1 MTPPL
6 LAARSTPVG
15 RGSTGWPSPDGSL
28 RATEVEDVIDE
39 LHIRE
44 LGVIEDATLR
54 LAPGL
59 TVVTGE
65 TGAGKTMVVTA
76 LQLLLGARA
85 DATLVRAGAEAALV
99 EAVVDPAPTQA
110 EEWSA
115 EGDELFV
122 SRELPADGRSRA
134 RINGRLAPV
143 SALAEVLGREVEV
156 HAQHEHARLGRAEVQ
171 RDLLDRYAGQPHA
184 RTLAAY
190 RRAHARWRE
199 LVGRLERL
207 ESDARERAREIDRL
221 RFEVEEIDAAKLD
234 EAEDTAL
241 DGEIERLAH
250 ADELRSSTL
259 HAAAALGADGAQDP
273 LGVALDALRR
283 APIDEPDLEG
293 LRERAG
299 ALAAEASELAS
310 DVRAYGEAVH
320 ADAHRLAEL
329 QERQRLVTSLTRKYG
344 PEVADV
350 LASAD
355 AARQR
360 LDDLEAE
367 EAGAGELEARVAEA
381 HAEAS
386 SLAADLRRSRIAA
399 AEQLAGVVDGHL
411 ADLGMPHARFSA
423 EVREA
428 DDLAAHGGDR
438 IRFLLAPNPG
448 EPARELA
455 RAASGGERSRVSLAV
470 EVALADVDDA
480 SVLVFD
486 EVDAGIG
493 GATAMAVG
501 EKLAQLAGERRQVLC
516 VTHLAQLA
524 AFADVHHVVEK
535 GLRDGRTATTT
546 RQVAEDER
554 VAELSRMLG
563 GDPDAVAGLEHAR
576 ELLDTA
582 RGRRAG

>member
-1 MTPPL
+1 
-6 LAARSTPVG
+6 
-15 RGSTGWPSPDGSL
+15 
-28 RATEVEDVIDE
+28 VIDE

-85 DATLVRAGAEAALV
+85 DTTLVRAGADAALV
-99 EAVVDPAPTQA
+99 EAVVEPAPPEA
-110 EEWSA
+110 SEWTDA
-115 EGDELFV
+115 DQELFV

-143 SALAEVLGREVEV
+143 SALAEVLGRQVEV
-156 HAQHEHARLGRAEVQ
+156 HAQHEHARLGRVEVQ
-171 RDLLDRYAGQPHA
+171 RELLDRYAGQPHE
-184 RTLAAY
+184 RTLTAY
-190 RRAHARWRE
+190 RRAHADWRE

-221 RFEVEEIDAAKLD
+221 RFEVEEIDAAELD
-234 EAEDTAL
+234 QAEDTAL
-241 DGEIERLAH
+241 AGEIDRLAH
-250 ADELRSSTL
+250 ADELRTSTM
-259 HAAAALGADGAQDP
+259 HAAAALGAEGAQDP

-283 APIDEPDLEG
+283 APVDEPELDA

-299 ALAAEASELAS
+299 GLAAEASELAS
-310 DVRAYGEAVH
+310 DVRAYAEGVEA
-320 ADAHRLAEL
+320 DPQRLAQL

-344 PEVADV
+344 PEVSDV
-350 LASAD
+350 LASAET
-355 AARQR
+355 ARQR
-360 LDDLEAE
+360 LGDLEAE
-367 EAGAGELEARVAEA
+367 EADAGDLEERAAKAYAR
-381 HAEAS
+381 AS
-386 SLAADLRRSRIAA
+386 DLAADLRRSRRAA
-399 AEQLAGVVDGHL
+399 AEQLAEVVDGHL
-411 ADLGMPHARFSA
+411 ADLGMPHARFTA
-423 EVREA
+423 EVEEA
-428 DDLAAHGGDR
+428 DTLATHGGDR

-501 EKLAQLAGERRQVLC
+501 EKLGRLAGDRRQVLC

-535 GLRDGRTATTT
+535 GLRGGRTATTT
-546 RQVAEDER
+546 RQVAEADR

-563 GDPDAVAGLEHAR
+563 GDPEATAGVQHAR

-582 RGRRAG
+582 RERRAG